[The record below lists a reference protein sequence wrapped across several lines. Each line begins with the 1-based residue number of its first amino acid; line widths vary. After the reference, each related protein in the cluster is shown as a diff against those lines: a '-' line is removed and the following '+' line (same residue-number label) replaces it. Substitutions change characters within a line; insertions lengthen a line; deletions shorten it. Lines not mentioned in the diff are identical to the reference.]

1 MNNNKI
7 EKMVD
12 RLINVDQKDNILA
25 QNLHKNFLVEHNL
38 KENFKIM
45 LNNEEKLLDKNKF
58 GPAFK
63 IVLEE
68 IKTQTKEMDLNNLSY
83 DNVNQLEEL
92 EEKCN
97 NILKLSKEKKLEE
110 VVKRLKEPLLTK
122 TDINNR
128 LNTDMAFQE
137 VIGCLK
143 DSKEVFNTLSKNELN
158 ESFKACGLNLKAIN
172 VEDKTHIQFGKEN
185 LYISFKDDDFNFSAN
200 KNISYEKLSIEQKE
214 KYIMEA
220 KLIKNILRDEINNG
234 APLSQEEITKRVNDS
249 YKSYLNNYNKDVN
262 VVFNDQVAN
271 SLVDKLKEQLLDTL
285 SPDLKEQLKEHLSQ
299 NVEHLALK

>member
-1 MNNNKI
+1 MNNKI

-110 VVKRLKEPLLTK
+110 VG
-122 TDINNR
+122 
-128 LNTDMAFQE
+128 M
-137 VIGCLK
+137 
-143 DSKEVFNTLSKNELN
+143 LSMK
-158 ESFKACGLNLKAIN
+158 
-172 VEDKTHIQFGKEN
+172 
-185 LYISFKDDDFNFSAN
+185 
-200 KNISYEKLSIEQKE
+200 
-214 KYIMEA
+214 
-220 KLIKNILRDEINNG
+220 
-234 APLSQEEITKRVNDS
+234 
-249 YKSYLNNYNKDVN
+249 
-262 VVFNDQVAN
+262 
-271 SLVDKLKEQLLDTL
+271 
-285 SPDLKEQLKEHLSQ
+285 
-299 NVEHLALK
+299 